1 MKKGTTWLF
10 RVLLAF
16 SVLGLI
22 VSGIGCWKKAA
33 AVSIIGGADGP
44 TSIFIAGKINSTPVY
59 VVTALFILA
68 TAVTGLIIRKQNKKK
83 GGGPEK

>member
-1 MKKGTTWLF
+1 MKKGTKRLF

-22 VSGIGCWKKAA
+22 ISGIGCWKKAA

-59 VVTALFILA
+59 VVTSLLILA
-68 TAVTGLIIRKQNKKK
+68 AAVTGLVIRKQNKKK
-83 GGGPEK
+83 GGGTKK